1 MASDA
6 DWEKVL
12 DVLKKDLNLPDDAIG
27 LLALQLEFRLEDIK
41 TVAAE
46 SVTGGGND
54 KKCDILYVDKEL
66 QIAVIAQCYQSKKL
80 NAPAAPSN
88 KAADLNTAVA
98 WILTRNID
106 DLPEALK
113 GR

>member
-1 MASDA
+1 MPSEA

-12 DVLKKDLNLPDDAIG
+12 DVLKKDLSLPDDAIG
-27 LLALQLEFRLEDIK
+27 LLALQLKFRLEDIK

-66 QIAVIAQCYQSKKL
+66 QIAVIAQCYQAKK
-80 NAPAAPSN
+80 
-88 KAADLNTAVA
+88 
-98 WILTRNID
+98 
-106 DLPEALK
+106 
-113 GR
+113 